1 MFITFH
7 RSLTRLYVQRA
18 THTLEN
24 YKKLKP
30 DLFRESSVWT
40 WAVFNIH
47 LWCSHSHCLQRI
59 RTLLVSARC
68 PQGRISAL
76 GVAGGGRK
84 LWEMTMI
91 CQICGKV
98 AVMSVM
104 GTNRSIYLFTPERP
118 RDLSAR
124 APGPTC
130 QEYYNI
136 ITRPQ
141 ICLGKKLSKTIN
153 PR

>member
-7 RSLTRLYVQRA
+7 RSITRLYVKRA

-47 LWCSHSHCLQRI
+47 VWCSHSHCLQRI
-59 RTLLVSARC
+59 RTLLVSAPC
-68 PQGRISAL
+68 PQGRIS
-76 GVAGGGRK
+76 VAEGRK
-84 LWEMTMI
+84 LWETTII

-98 AVMSVM
+98 AVMCLNCNVALNSRGIIEFALIVAIATS
-104 GTNRSIYLFTPERP
+104 GN
-118 RDLSAR
+118 
-124 APGPTC
+124 PG
-130 QEYYNI
+130 
-136 ITRPQ
+136 
-141 ICLGKKLSKTIN
+141 GSG
-153 PR
+153 